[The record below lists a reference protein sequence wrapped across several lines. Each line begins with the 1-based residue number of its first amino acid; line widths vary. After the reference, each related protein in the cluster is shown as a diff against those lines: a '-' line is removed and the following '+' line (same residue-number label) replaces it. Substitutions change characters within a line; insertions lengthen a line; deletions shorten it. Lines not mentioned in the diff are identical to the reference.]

1 MSCLSIKQQ
10 SFRMSIV
17 SLTIVSLLSFWHNIR
32 EDSIHLEIGGDA
44 YEINVDFG
52 H

>member
-1 MSCLSIKQQ
+1 
-10 SFRMSIV
+10 MSIV
-17 SLTIVSLLSFWHNIR
+17 SLIIVSFFIVILTQVR
-32 EDSIHLEIGGDA
+32 EDSSHLEIGGDA